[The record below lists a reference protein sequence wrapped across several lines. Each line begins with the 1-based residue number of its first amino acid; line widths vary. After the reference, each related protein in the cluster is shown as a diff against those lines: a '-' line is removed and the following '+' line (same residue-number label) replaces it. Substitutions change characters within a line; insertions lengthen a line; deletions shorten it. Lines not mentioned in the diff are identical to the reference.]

1 MAGTGAVLMIVI
13 LLYVVW
19 IGVSYW
25 VSQDAKRRGS
35 RHHLAW
41 GVGVFLIGL
50 IGLILYFVVRGDM
63 NQGRRAY

>member
-1 MAGTGAVLMIVI
+1 MAGSGAVLVIVI

-19 IGVSYW
+19 FGVSYW

-35 RHHLAW
+35 RHHFAW

-50 IGLILYFVVRGDM
+50 IGLILYLVVRGDM
-63 NQGRRAY
+63 NRGRGAY

>member
-1 MAGTGAVLMIVI
+1 MAGNGGVLVIVI

-41 GVGVFLIGL
+41 GIGVFLIGL
-50 IGLILYFVVRGDM
+50 IGLILYLVVRGDM
-63 NQGRRAY
+63 NRGSSAY